1 MKLEFRF
8 ALFAAGAFLIALGA
22 IAFLADFASAAPP
35 PGMFEAFSR
44 GFDTIFM
51 ALFSGVLMGVGIALV
66 GNGFVLRTL
75 GSKRHILLSSLSS
88 ILFLAL
94 SAMAV
99 FNRGANPLLALM
111 AFFAFISASAAFL
124 FAALWYAL
132 SNAARK
138 CLSR

>member
-1 MKLEFRF
+1 
-8 ALFAAGAFLIALGA
+8 
-22 IAFLADFASAAPP
+22 
-35 PGMFEAFSR
+35 
-44 GFDTIFM
+44 
-51 ALFSGVLMGVGIALV
+51 
-66 GNGFVLRTL
+66 
-75 GSKRHILLSSLSS
+75 
-88 ILFLAL
+88 
-94 SAMAV
+94 MAV

>member
-1 MKLEFRF
+1 
-8 ALFAAGAFLIALGA
+8 
-22 IAFLADFASAAPP
+22 
-35 PGMFEAFSR
+35 MFEAFSR

-88 ILFLAL
+88 LLFLAL